1 VEDKSREGVGWAI
14 ATLLLGIGAVLS
26 PDPLPKLL
34 FSVGAIGTG
43 TKTVNC
49 FGASAN
55 AAYRQVAARQDYR
68 QLPAHVY
75 SVSQAK
81 LVMG

>member
-1 VEDKSREGVGWAI
+1 MSDASREGVGWAI
-14 ATLLLGIGAVLS
+14 ATLFLGIGAVLS

-43 TKTVNC
+43 TKTVDC
-49 FGASAN
+49 FGSSAN
-55 AAYRQVAARQDYR
+55 AAYRELATRREYR
-68 QLPAHVY
+68 QLPAHLY

-81 LVMG
+81 LVRG